1 MGFSE
6 SDVIDAL
13 RVSGNKEG
21 DAVSVLQFQ
30 LAFVMSFYLN
40 YAKDTDDNNTEFV
53 QSRTRKQCW
62 TAKGSCII
70 SVRMV
75 AVGH

>member
-21 DAVSVLQFQ
+21 DAVSIPVLPNRHAVLVVSIHFKHVYR
-30 LAFVMSFYLN
+30 LACRRLKLLYHS
-40 YAKDTDDNNTEFV
+40 
-53 QSRTRKQCW
+53 
-62 TAKGSCII
+62 II
-70 SVRMV
+70 SYHYS
-75 AVGH
+75 ANGCCLAIG

>member
-21 DAVSVLQFQ
+21 DAVSVF
-30 LAFVMSFYLN
+30 A
-40 YAKDTDDNNTEFV
+40 V
-53 QSRTRKQCW
+53 QVVCV
-62 TAKGSCII
+62 IFI
-70 SVRMV
+70 
-75 AVGH
+75 

>member
-21 DAVSVLQFQ
+21 DAVSALAVQFVVCVS
-30 LAFVMSFYLN
+30 LFEYVKKY
-40 YAKDTDDNNTEFV
+40 
-53 QSRTRKQCW
+53 
-62 TAKGSCII
+62 
-70 SVRMV
+70 
-75 AVGH
+75 